1 MTEEYSLNRFR
12 KLIDEYHALLKIDFK
27 TTKDECDL
35 GVKKD
40 EITDFLEANFYVK
53 PTKLNP
59 HVYSSKVFNLITS
72 LYPLSDLTLSI
83 YLNPEWEGYLH
94 TWHLF
99 EKYQIKDLP
108 IDIFCILSKYDRIHR
123 RIYFMKHSDNI
134 FSIPPAVYF
143 SNLNEGWLIKSI
155 DCIHTALQ
163 TISFEDWRD
172 IKDIND
178 FVKEAHNK
186 NQDVSNERARVD
198 LCWEDDWFSLCSW
211 AQGIAEAGVD
221 ALYLE
226 GELEE
231 NLHSNST
238 SLVKTLR
245 EIYLK
250 FMSMEQ
256 IIKHIQK
263 VAKQCRFEGCYHLPS
278 LISNIEPI
286 CEFVKGCNMDNHN
299 QFVRFIERFTD
310 QEREAFHQALE
321 EIFSFATKLDFKFE
335 NPEVL
340 MNAIMNALHMEKGP
354 AFTYWKKIR
363 ELLGNGPKTI
373 DDECNQFLKFASNY
387 GLSPDQSSRPEVIN
401 LRTDRQSNPSWAAFE
416 MINHTEGAVQ
426 GVTGTIW
433 IDEIDY
439 FLTSEEKAQILKKA
453 KDIQE
458 KHPNTKIIK
467 SWGLR
472 E

>member
-108 IDIFCILSKYDRIHR
+108 IDIFCILSKYDRIRR

-163 TISFEDWRD
+163 TISLEDWRD

-226 GELEE
+226 GEMEE

-256 IIKHIQK
+256 IITHIQK

-278 LISNIEPI
+278 LISNLEPI
-286 CEFVKGCNMDNHN
+286 VEFVNGCNLKEHKS
-299 QFVRFIERFTD
+299 FIRYQENFTD
-310 QEREAFHQALE
+310 QEREAFHQTLE
-321 EIFSFATKLDFKFE
+321 EIFSFVIDIENRTKDPKDLIVE
-335 NPEVL
+335 L
-340 MNAIMNALHMEKGP
+340 MNEFDMEQKPALEFYVKIM
-354 AFTYWKKIR
+354 
-363 ELLGNGPKTI
+363 ELLGNGDDKTFI
-373 DDECNQFLKFASNY
+373 SISKDALNNQNFEREY
-387 GLSPDQSSRPEVIN
+387 MMSP
-401 LRTDRQSNPSWAAFE
+401 
-416 MINHTEGAVQ
+416 HEGVQ

-433 IDEIDY
+433 IDDIDNV
-439 FLTSEEKAQILKKA
+439 LNAGETIKKA
-453 KDIQE
+453 KEITE
-458 KHPNTKIIK
+458 KNPKLKIIK